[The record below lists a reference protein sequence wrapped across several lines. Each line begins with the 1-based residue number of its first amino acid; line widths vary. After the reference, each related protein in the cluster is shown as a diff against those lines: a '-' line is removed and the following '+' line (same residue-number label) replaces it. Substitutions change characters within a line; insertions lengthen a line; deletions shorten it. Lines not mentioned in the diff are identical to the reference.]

1 MQWMYHV
8 IGQAGIFLICAQT
21 LVHFRPKESYEK
33 YLKLLLSVMLLL
45 QLLQPV
51 LTFLG
56 SDGGQN
62 VTKETI
68 EFSTELQT
76 VLEQASK
83 QAEGSEER
91 IQDAA
96 DGLTE
101 NAGKLQETAETSEES
116 GEIVTESGEDRVT
129 SEAEKIQIEIAP
141 IELE

>member
-45 QLLQPV
+45 QLLHPV

-56 SDGGQN
+56 GDGGQN

-101 NAGKLQETAETSEES
+101 NAGKLQETAETSEGS

-129 SEAEKIQIEIAP
+129 SETEKIQIEIAP

>member
-33 YLKLLLSVMLLL
+33 YLKLLMSVMLLL
-45 QLLQPV
+45 QLLHPV

-56 SDGGQN
+56 SDSGQN

-101 NAGKLQETAETSEES
+101 NAEELQKTEETLEES
-116 GEIVTESGEDRVT
+116 GEAVTESGEDMGT
-129 SEAEKIQIEIAP
+129 SEKEKIQIEIAP